1 MRERDADEGGRE
13 RRVRAALP
21 SAAAT
26 AVVLVFS
33 FCSDE
38 FRFGYYGS
46 RWVQVNGQNFDRT
59 RVSCGDF
66 SSTWF
71 QFESRFSLIPVA
83 WFEIRVRYGSYLG
96 SSLQPVSVQVRV
108 MYQLGSVRCSGQTV
122 NCRVK
127 SGQSWSTK
135 LSVQSGYGF
144 GSSG

>member
-1 MRERDADEGGRE
+1 MVPV
-13 RRVRAALP
+13 RVTIQIRVFDLF
-21 SAAAT
+21 SA
-26 AVVLVFS
+26 
-33 FCSDE
+33 
-38 FRFGYYGS
+38 
-46 RWVQVNGQNFDRT
+46 
-59 RVSCGDF
+59 
-66 SSTWF
+66 
-71 QFESRFSLIPVA
+71 SLIPVA